1 MSLIYKPQH
10 GSLEWLRIRHRD
22 PEGRPVISA
31 SDAAA
36 VHGVHRF
43 KTTHQLFAE
52 KLADEPPVTET
63 TAAMD
68 RGNRLEPIIGQWASD
83 LMGVRLVQPS
93 YMYWLDHSNHPM
105 IATLDFVDEY
115 GYENSNPQVIVEVK
129 TYNGVWDGILPPYWR
144 WQGVQQAICVG
155 PHIDKITWAIF
166 DSTLQIHLFE
176 QTISEA
182 ERHEHLGAVQDFL
195 FWVNL
200 GTPNPEWPASYD
212 DVSLVFPEAS
222 DKQVDITN
230 HRQLLSEL
238 KDVQDQKKQ
247 LTEIEDELKAKIA
260 TLLGDGDT
268 GLVDGSVA
276 VTWKQQK
283 RSSFDGKGLQKAHP
297 DLYDE
302 FTKIST
308 FRVLRVKGDK

>member
-10 GSLEWLRIRHRD
+10 GSVEWLRIRHRD

-36 VHGVHRF
+36 VHGCHRF
-43 KTTHQLFAE
+43 KTMHQLFAE
-52 KLADEPPVTET
+52 KIADEPTVTET

-83 LMGVRLVQPS
+83 VLDVRLVQPS

-115 GYENSNPQVIVEVK
+115 GYENGTPQLIVEVK
-129 TYNGVWDGILPPYWR
+129 TYNGVWDGTLPPYWK

-155 PHIDKITWAIF
+155 PHVDRVTWAIF
-166 DSTLQIHLFE
+166 DSTLQLHIYVQEITE
-176 QTISEA
+176 Q
-182 ERHEHLGAVQDFL
+182 ERHDHLGAVQDFL
-195 FWVNL
+195 WWVNI
-200 GTPNPEWPASYD
+200 GSPNPEWPASYE
-212 DVSLVFPEAS
+212 DVALVFPEAT
-222 DKQVDITN
+222 DKQVDITA

-238 KDVQDQKKQ
+238 RDVQEQRKQ
-247 LTEIEDELKAKIA
+247 LGVIEDELKAKIA
-260 TLLGDGDT
+260 SLLGDGDT
-268 GLVDGSVA
+268 GLIEGQPA

-283 RSSFDGKGLQKAHP
+283 RSSFDGKGLQKTHP
-297 DLYDE
+297 DIYDE

-308 FRVLRVKGDK
+308 FRVLRIKGEK

>member
-10 GSLEWLRIRHRD
+10 GSDEWLRIRHRD

-43 KTTHQLFAE
+43 KTMHQLFAE
-52 KLADEPPVTET
+52 KIADEPERTET

-83 LMGVRLVQPS
+83 LLGVRLVQPS
-93 YMYWLDHSNHPM
+93 YMYWLDHTNHPM
-105 IATLDFVDEY
+105 IATLDFVDEH
-115 GYENSNPQVIVEVK
+115 GYENSNPQMIVEVK
-129 TYNGVWDGILPPYWR
+129 TFNGVWDGVLPPYWR

-155 PHIDKITWAIF
+155 PHIHEITWAVF
-166 DSTLQIHLFE
+166 DSTLQLHLFVQQITE
-176 QTISEA
+176 E
-182 ERHEHLGAVQDFL
+182 ERHAHLGAVQEFL

-212 DVSLVFPEAS
+212 DVALVYPEAS
-222 DKQVDITN
+222 DKQVDITS
-230 HRQLLSEL
+230 HAQLLREL
-238 KDVQDQKKQ
+238 RDVQEQKKQ
-247 LTEIEDELKAKIA
+247 LAEIEDDLKGKIA
-260 TLLGDGDT
+260 TLIGDGDT
-268 GLVDGSVA
+268 GLIDGQVA

-308 FRVLRVKGDK
+308 FRVLRIKGEK